1 MSLGD
6 ILDDI
11 QSDVSNIE
19 TPENGGIA
27 TENVVIM
34 DAKRNGQQFSV
45 QRFSKE
51 TLDKVN
57 NMFNLL
63 TLKKNI
69 AGLPRVDRGIALE
82 MFTMLPEAGRVEQAK
97 LTSAPS
103 IINKEIMD
111 KVFNA
116 NIEHKLSLDVTDK
129 LYDLRD
135 LIENHLPM
143 VELINNYL
151 QAFNSTVETK
161 AEVFKNAPPTV
172 VEYKAYEAEE
182 NKPDTRMVDLYK
194 EKMDVIL
201 HMDDSKMEYEKYN
214 GKLIALFDA
223 VYYDQT
229 LTDLYNTAV
238 YLPVKSEL
246 TLDSIVQVGKS
257 TVENVNR
264 YKQDLERYIS
274 GLNAVQR
281 QETELN
287 SETIEFINGYE
298 EMAMKLETIGRLKA
312 IIETKDNVFE
322 RTATLIEFID

>member
-1 MSLGD
+1 MSLGA

-11 QSDVSNIE
+11 KDDVTNIE
-19 TPENGGIA
+19 TPEDGAIA
-27 TENVVIM
+27 TENVVIT
-34 DAKRNGQQFSV
+34 DAKKNGQQFSV

-51 TLDKVN
+51 TLEKVN
-57 NMFNLL
+57 TMFNLL
-63 TLKKNI
+63 TLKNNI
-69 AGLPRVDRGIALE
+69 SGMPRVDRGIALE
-82 MFTMLPEAGRVEQAK
+82 MFTMIPNAGKIEQAK
-97 LTSAPS
+97 LTSSPS

-116 NIEHKLSLDVTDK
+116 NIEHKLSLDVSDK
-129 LYDLRD
+129 LYDLKG

-143 VELINNYL
+143 VENIVNYL
-151 QAFNSTVETK
+151 NAFNETVAAK

-172 VEYKAYEAEE
+172 VEYKAYEAEK

-194 EKMDVIL
+194 EKIDVIL
-201 HMDDSKMEYEKYN
+201 RMDDTKMEYEKYN
-214 GKLIALFDA
+214 GKLLALFDA
-223 VYYDQT
+223 MFYDQT

-238 YLPVKSEL
+238 YLPVKTEL
-246 TLDSIVQVGKS
+246 TLDSIVNVGK
-257 TVENVNR
+257 TTIENINR
-264 YKQDLERYIS
+264 YKEDLERYVS
-274 GLNAVQR
+274 GLNAIQR

-287 SETIEFINGYE
+287 AETIEFINGYE